1 MDNLIEKKDLGFI
14 DFLKNCKRKEKFSD
28 SVKTNEIEK
37 AKVFRMKHEQRKIET
52 TDNFKED
59 LRQLTLFTGVYECWE
74 RVKGHYPV
82 YIPPI
87 LLAEKITYEA
97 HMRAM
102 HGGVIMTIAT
112 IRENYWISKLQQI
125 AKRVIRKC
133 FGC

>member
-1 MDNLIEKKDLGFI
+1 
-14 DFLKNCKRKEKFSD
+14 
-28 SVKTNEIEK
+28 
-37 AKVFRMKHEQRKIET
+37 MKHEQRQIKT

-59 LRQLTLFTGVYECWE
+59 LRQLTLFTGVYECSE

-97 HMRAM
+97 HMRTM